1 MMKKPYL
8 QIALDNTSLED
19 AFYTLRNGL
28 GDEVDIIECGT
39 LLIITEGLKAVRTVR
54 KAYPDKIIVADA
66 QLSVAH
72 FGPVVLET
80 GANFVTMFSP
90 ARNEIK
96 KSIQDYALEHN
107 QEVQIELYGDYG
119 DMWDFEDLKKWKDLG
134 IKQIIY
140 GRPSAVSGPWTDE
153 DVSFVKKLCDM
164 GFEVTATGGI
174 TYDDLDILAGLPLYA
189 IICGRSIRNAEN
201 PAKEAKRIKDRINE
215 LWK

>member
-1 MMKKPYL
+1 MKIPYL

-19 AFYTLRNGL
+19 AFGILKNGL

-39 LLIITEGLKAVRTVR
+39 LLIISEGLKAVRTIR
-54 KAYPDKIIVADA
+54 SAYPDKILVADA

-72 FGPVVLET
+72 FGPVVLDT
-80 GANFVTMFSP
+80 GVQFVTMFSP

-96 KSIQDYALEHN
+96 KSIQDYALSHN

-119 DMWDFEDLKKWKDLG
+119 DMWNFDDLKKWKELG

-140 GRPSAVSGPWTDE
+140 GRPSSANGPWTEE
-153 DVSFVKKLCDM
+153 DVSFVKKICDM

-174 TYDDLDILAGLPLYA
+174 TYEDLDILAGLPLYA
-189 IICGRSIRNAEN
+189 IICGRSIRNADN
-201 PAKEAKRIKDRINE
+201 PAKEAARIKEKIKE
-215 LWK
+215 LWTK

>member
-1 MMKKPYL
+1 MKQPYL

-19 AFYTLRNGL
+19 AFHTLRNGL

-39 LLIITEGLKAVRTVR
+39 LLIITEGLKSVRVVR
-54 KAYPDKIIVADA
+54 NAYPDKIIVADA

-90 ARNEIK
+90 SRNEIK
-96 KSIQDYALEHN
+96 KSIQDYALNHN
-107 QEVQIELYGDYG
+107 QEVQIELYGDFG
-119 DMWDFEDLKKWKDLG
+119 SSWNFDDLKVWKEIG

-140 GRPSAVSGPWTDE
+140 GRPSSANGPWTNE
-153 DVSFVKKLCDM
+153 DVSFVKELCDM

-174 TYDDLDILAGLPLYA
+174 TYEDLDILAGLPLYA
-189 IICGRSIRNAEN
+189 IICGRSIRNSKN
-201 PAKEAKRIKDRINE
+201 PAMEARRIKNRIKE
-215 LWK
+215 LWNN

>member
-1 MMKKPYL
+1 MKQPYL

-19 AFYTLRNGL
+19 AFHTLRNGL
-28 GDEVDIIECGT
+28 GNEVDIIECGT
-39 LLIITEGLKAVRTVR
+39 LLIITEGLKAVRVVR
-54 KAYPDKIIVADA
+54 NAYPDKIIVADA

-90 ARNEIK
+90 SRNEIK
-96 KSIQDYALEHN
+96 KSIQDYALDHN

-119 DMWDFEDLKKWKDLG
+119 ASWNFDDLKVWKEIG

-140 GRPSAVSGPWTDE
+140 GRPSSASGPWTKE
-153 DVSFVKKLCDM
+153 DVSFVKELCDM

-174 TYDDLDILAGLPLYA
+174 TYEDLDILAGLPLYA

-201 PAKEAKRIKDRINE
+201 PAMEARRIKNRIKE
-215 LWK
+215 LWND